1 MFLKMYWY
9 KIWICTVL
17 KTEILML
24 THLISHE
31 QQILNV
37 KMLLECVYVI
47 WLDGSDVF
55 DLSDQGNSKESWL
68 PVCED
73 NKMIYKYFPFT
84 ETDGLQL
91 S

>member
-1 MFLKMYWY
+1 MNLYSFENWNFNVDTFDIPRAANFECENVIGMC
-9 KIWICTVL
+9 ICD
-17 KTEILML
+17 
-24 THLISHE
+24 LIRW
-31 QQILNV
+31 V
-37 KMLLECVYVI
+37 RC
-47 WLDGSDVF
+47 F